1 MKAEGVLGAERRWVQ
16 WERSACRWRV
26 RSVEA
31 PELEM
36 GYGEGGRSLGVL
48 LAARLLCGAQP
59 EVVWWGE
66 SPFWK
71 REAIARGRV
80 PTSGGT

>member
-1 MKAEGVLGAERRWVQ
+1 M
-16 WERSACRWRV
+16 
-26 RSVEA
+26 EA

-71 REAIARGRV
+71 REAIARGSRCTKCSPIV
-80 PTSGGT
+80 GNRFPRWR